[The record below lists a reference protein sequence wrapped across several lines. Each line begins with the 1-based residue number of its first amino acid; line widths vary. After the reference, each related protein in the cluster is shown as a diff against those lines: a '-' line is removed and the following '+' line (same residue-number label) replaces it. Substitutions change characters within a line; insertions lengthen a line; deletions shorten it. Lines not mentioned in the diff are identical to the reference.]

1 MWVKDRKKQFWE
13 ESYEKANDDQTT
25 VERKANG
32 KQPPQNGKQNT
43 IELLSSTKK
52 YSPLYFASKVCGLCE
67 AFYKK
72 LTGGKSISYLVC
84 HMKKYH
90 KTDIAPIEQENERD
104 ETYQASNP
112 QIDKTR
118 TGGNYHIVKR
128 QRSYTQFINDK
139 IEALDLPTKV
149 RKDAVLMCSFV
160 VGSDRK
166 FFGELSPSEQ
176 QQFFAECTRF
186 FAEHYGE
193 GNIISAVVHMDE
205 TTPHL
210 HLNLIPIAGGRL
222 CAKKLFDR
230 KALTALQ
237 TDLYREVGAK
247 WNLQRGKEGSQAKHL
262 DTAEFKAKKIVE
274 QAHGIASDI
283 IAEAD
288 QDAARKVK
296 IAQIHADGIVSQAE
310 QTATKAKQHAQKYL
324 DGIVQS
330 IEAERSK
337 PTPKRKRQA
346 EEEIALLRTENVA
359 LRQSKAIAD
368 RDRSDLF
375 EKLQKAE
382 RRAKG
387 KEQAF
392 GMVSD
397 MLAAYPDEFDAL
409 LNKSRAKKTAPSF
422 KSNGND
428 RGGK

>member
-1 MWVKDRKKQFWE
+1 M
-13 ESYEKANDDQTT
+13 
-25 VERKANG
+25 NG
-32 KQPPQNGKQNT
+32 GEN
-43 IELLSSTKK
+43 
-52 YSPLYFASKVCGLCE
+52 
-67 AFYKK
+67 
-72 LTGGKSISYLVC
+72 ISFLVC
-84 HMKKYH
+84 HMEKYH
-90 KTDIAPIEQENERD
+90 KTDIAPVEQENERD
-104 ETYQASNP
+104 ETYQADNP
-112 QIDKTR
+112 QIDFTR
-118 TGGNYHIVKR
+118 TRNNYNIIKR

-160 VGSDRK
+160 VGSDRQFSGSLSEEEQRQ
-166 FFGELSPSEQ
+166 FFVDCTC
-176 QQFFAECTRF
+176 FFAER
-186 FAEHYGE
+186 YGE

-230 KALTALQ
+230 KALTELQ

-247 WNLQRGKEGSQAKHL
+247 WNLQRGREGSQAKHL
-262 DTAEFKAKKIVE
+262 STAEFKAKKIVE
-274 QAHGIASDI
+274 QARGEANSI

-288 QDAARKVK
+288 HNTKRKVK
-296 IAQIHADGIVSQAE
+296 IAQIHADGIVASAE
-310 QTATKAKQHAQKYL
+310 QTATKARQQAQEYL

-330 IEAERSK
+330 IEAERNK

-346 EEEIALLRTENVA
+346 EEEITLLRTENAA

-375 EKLQKAE
+375 ERLQKAE

-409 LNKSRAKKTAPSF
+409 LNKSREKKTAPSF

>member
-1 MWVKDRKKQFWE
+1 
-13 ESYEKANDDQTT
+13 
-25 VERKANG
+25 
-32 KQPPQNGKQNT
+32 
-43 IELLSSTKK
+43 
-52 YSPLYFASKVCGLCE
+52 
-67 AFYKK
+67 
-72 LTGGKSISYLVC
+72 
-84 HMKKYH
+84 MKKYH
-90 KTDIAPIEQENERD
+90 KTDIAPVEQENERD
-104 ETYQASNP
+104 ETYQAVNP
-112 QIDKTR
+112 QIDFTR
-118 TGGNYHIVKR
+118 TRNNYNIIKR
-128 QRSYTQFINDK
+128 QRSYTQFINDT

-160 VGSDRK
+160 VGSDRE
-166 FFGELSPSEQ
+166 FFGRLSPGEQ
-176 QQFFAECTRF
+176 QQFFVDCTRF
-186 FAEHYGE
+186 FAERYGE
-193 GNIISAVVHMDE
+193 DNIISAVVHMDE

-274 QAHGIASDI
+274 QARGEADSI

-288 QDAARKVK
+288 HNAARKVK
-296 IAQIHADGIVSQAE
+296 IAQIHADGIVASAE
-310 QTATKAKQHAQKYL
+310 QTAEKTKQQAQEYL
-324 DGIVQS
+324 DGIVQG
-330 IEAERSK
+330 IEAERNK

-359 LRQSKAIAD
+359 LRQSLNIKN
-368 RDRSDLF
+368 RDASDLF
-375 EKLQKAE
+375 EQLQKAE

-409 LNKSRAKKTAPSF
+409 LNKSREKNAAPSF
-422 KSNGND
+422 KSHGND

>member
-1 MWVKDRKKQFWE
+1 ME
-13 ESYEKANDDQTT
+13 
-25 VERKANG
+25 
-32 KQPPQNGKQNT
+32 
-43 IELLSSTKK
+43 
-52 YSPLYFASKVCGLCE
+52 
-67 AFYKK
+67 
-72 LTGGKSISYLVC
+72 
-84 HMKKYH
+84 KYH
-90 KTDIAPIEQENERD
+90 KTDIAPVEQENERD
-104 ETYQASNP
+104 ETYRAGNP
-112 QIDKTR
+112 QIDPTR
-118 TGGNYHIVKR
+118 TGSNYHLIKR

-176 QQFFAECTRF
+176 RQFFVDCTRF
-186 FAEHYGE
+186 FAERYGE
-193 GNIISAVVHMDE
+193 GNIISVVVHMDE

-230 KALTALQ
+230 KALTTLQ
-237 TDLYREVGAK
+237 TDLYRKVGEK

-262 DTAEFKAKKIVE
+262 DTAEFKAKKIIE
-274 QAHGIASDI
+274 QAHGQASDI

-288 QDAARKVK
+288 HNAERKVK
-296 IAQIHADGIVSQAE
+296 IAQIHANSIVSQAE
-310 QTATKAKQHAQKYL
+310 QTARKAEQQAQEYL
-324 DGIVQS
+324 DSIVQS

-346 EEEIALLRTENVA
+346 EEELSALRTENAA

-375 EKLQKAE
+375 EQLQKVE

-387 KEQAF
+387 TEQAF

-397 MLAAYPDEFDAL
+397 ILAAYPDEFDAL

>member
-1 MWVKDRKKQFWE
+1 ME
-13 ESYEKANDDQTT
+13 
-25 VERKANG
+25 
-32 KQPPQNGKQNT
+32 
-43 IELLSSTKK
+43 
-52 YSPLYFASKVCGLCE
+52 
-67 AFYKK
+67 
-72 LTGGKSISYLVC
+72 
-84 HMKKYH
+84 KYH
-90 KTDIAPIEQENERD
+90 KTDIAPVEQENARD

-112 QIDKTR
+112 QIDPTR
-118 TGGNYHIVKR
+118 TDGNYHIVKR

-160 VGSDRK
+160 VGSDGA
-166 FFGELSPSEQ
+166 FFKNLSLQEQ
-176 QQFFAECTRF
+176 RQFFVDCTRF

-193 GNIISAVVHMDE
+193 GNIISAVVHTDE

-247 WNLQRGKEGSQAKHL
+247 WSLQRGKEGSQAKHL
-262 DTAEFKAKKIVE
+262 STAEFKAKKIVE
-274 QAHGIASDI
+274 QARGEVDSI

-288 QDAARKVK
+288 HKAERKVR
-296 IAQIHADGIVSQAE
+296 IAQIHADGILSQAE
-310 QTATKAKQHAQKYL
+310 QTAEKAKQQAQEYL

-330 IEAERSK
+330 VEAVRNK

-346 EEEIALLRTENVA
+346 EEELSALRTENAA
-359 LRQSKAIAD
+359 LRQSLNIKNKDA
-368 RDRSDLF
+368 SDLF
-375 EKLQKAE
+375 ELLQKAK

-387 KEQAF
+387 KETAF
-392 GMVSD
+392 EMVRD
-397 MLAAYPDEFDAL
+397 MIAAYPDEFDAL
-409 LNKSRAKKTAPSF
+409 LNKSREKKSAPYY
-422 KSNGND
+422 KSNSRGND

>member
-1 MWVKDRKKQFWE
+1 ME
-13 ESYEKANDDQTT
+13 
-25 VERKANG
+25 
-32 KQPPQNGKQNT
+32 
-43 IELLSSTKK
+43 
-52 YSPLYFASKVCGLCE
+52 
-67 AFYKK
+67 
-72 LTGGKSISYLVC
+72 
-84 HMKKYH
+84 KYH
-90 KTDIAPIEQENERD
+90 KTDIAPVENENERD

-112 QIDKTR
+112 QIDFTR
-118 TGGNYHIVKR
+118 TRNNYNIIKR

-160 VGSDRK
+160 VGSDRE
-166 FFGELSPSEQ
+166 FFSRLSPSEQ
-176 QQFFAECTRF
+176 QQFFVDCTRF
-186 FAEHYGE
+186 FAERYDE
-193 GNIISAVVHMDE
+193 ENIISAVVHMDE

-222 CAKKLFDR
+222 YAKKLFDR

-237 TDLYREVGAK
+237 TDLHREVGAK

-274 QAHGIASDI
+274 QARGKADSIL
-283 IAEAD
+283 AEAD
-288 QDAARKVK
+288 HNAERKVK
-296 IAQIHADGIVSQAE
+296 IAQIHSDGIVASAE
-310 QTATKAKQHAQKYL
+310 QTVTKAKQQAQKYL
-324 DGIVQS
+324 DGIMQS

-346 EEEIALLRTENVA
+346 EEEIALLRTENAA

-375 EKLQKAE
+375 ERLQKAE

-397 MLAAYPDEFDAL
+397 MLAAYPTEFDAL

-422 KSNGND
+422 KSNSND

>member
-1 MWVKDRKKQFWE
+1 ME
-13 ESYEKANDDQTT
+13 
-25 VERKANG
+25 
-32 KQPPQNGKQNT
+32 
-43 IELLSSTKK
+43 
-52 YSPLYFASKVCGLCE
+52 
-67 AFYKK
+67 
-72 LTGGKSISYLVC
+72 
-84 HMKKYH
+84 KYH
-90 KTDIAPIEQENERD
+90 KTDIAPVEQENERD
-104 ETYQASNP
+104 ETYRASNP
-112 QIDKTR
+112 QIDCNR
-118 TGGNYHIVKR
+118 TSGNYHIVKR
-128 QRSYTQFINDK
+128 QRNYTQFINDK
-139 IEALDLPTKV
+139 IEALDSPTKV

-160 VGSDRK
+160 VGSDGA
-166 FFGELSPSEQ
+166 FFKNLSLQGQ
-176 QQFFAECTRF
+176 QQFFVDCTRF
-186 FAEHYGE
+186 FAERYGE

-310 QTATKAKQHAQKYL
+310 QTATKAKQHAQEYL

-368 RDRSDLF
+368 HDRSDLF

-397 MLAAYPDEFDAL
+397 MLAAYPDEFNAL

>member
-1 MWVKDRKKQFWE
+1 MPKF
-13 ESYEKANDDQTT
+13 S
-25 VERKANG
+25 
-32 KQPPQNGKQNT
+32 
-43 IELLSSTKK
+43 
-52 YSPLYFASKVCGLCE
+52 GLCE
-67 AFYKK
+67 AFYKEV
-72 LTGGKSISYLVC
+72 TGGKNISYIVC

-90 KTDIAPIEQENERD
+90 KTDIAPVEQENERD

-118 TGGNYHIVKR
+118 TGDNYHIVKR

-193 GNIISAVVHMDE
+193 GNIISAIVHVDE

-210 HLNLIPIAGGRL
+210 HLNLIPIADGRL

-237 TDLYREVGAK
+237 TDLHREVGAK

-274 QAHGIASDI
+274 QAHREASELIAAADYN
-283 IAEAD
+283 AE
-288 QDAARKVK
+288 RKVK
-296 IAQIHADGIVSQAE
+296 IAQIHADSIVASAE
-310 QTATKAKQHAQKYL
+310 QTAVKAKQQAQEYL
-324 DGIVQS
+324 DSIVQS

-346 EEEIALLRTENVA
+346 EEELSALRTENAA
-359 LRQSKAIAD
+359 LRQLKAIAD

-375 EKLQKAE
+375 EQLQKVE

-387 KEQAF
+387 TEQAF

-397 MLAAYPDEFDAL
+397 ILAAYPDEFDAL

>member
-1 MWVKDRKKQFWE
+1 ME
-13 ESYEKANDDQTT
+13 
-25 VERKANG
+25 
-32 KQPPQNGKQNT
+32 
-43 IELLSSTKK
+43 
-52 YSPLYFASKVCGLCE
+52 
-67 AFYKK
+67 
-72 LTGGKSISYLVC
+72 
-84 HMKKYH
+84 KYH
-90 KTDIAPIEQENERD
+90 KTDIAPVEQENERD
-104 ETYQASNP
+104 ETYRANNP
-112 QIDKTR
+112 QIDCTR
-118 TGGNYHIVKR
+118 TRDNYNIIKR
-128 QRSYTQFINDK
+128 QRPYPQFINDK

-160 VGSDRK
+160 VGSDRE
-166 FFGELSPSEQ
+166 FFGNLSPREQ
-176 QQFFAECTRF
+176 RQFFVDCTRF
-186 FAEHYGE
+186 FAERYGE

-222 CAKKLFDR
+222 CAKKLLDR

-237 TDLYREVGAK
+237 TDMHKEVGAK

-262 DTAEFKAKKIVE
+262 STAEFKAKKIVE
-274 QAHGIASDI
+274 QAHGKADGI

-288 QDAARKVK
+288 HNAERKVK
-296 IAQIHADGIVSQAE
+296 IARIHADGIVSQAE
-310 QTATKAKQHAQKYL
+310 QMAVKAKQQAQEYL

-346 EEEIALLRTENVA
+346 EEELSALRTENTA
-359 LRQSKAIAD
+359 LRQSKIIAD

-375 EKLQKAE
+375 EQLQKAE

-409 LNKSRAKKTAPSF
+409 LNKSRAKNSAPSF
-422 KSNGND
+422 QSNGNA

>member
-1 MWVKDRKKQFWE
+1 MTAQAKPRFCAAQPNLRIPAPQWVKAAQVLMECYFRLRRRGRRPQITERSARRQRATFVNFNE
-13 ESYEKANDDQTT
+13 EEK
-25 VERKANG
+25 
-32 KQPPQNGKQNT
+32 
-43 IELLSSTKK
+43 L
-52 YSPLYFASKVCGLCE
+52 
-67 AFYKK
+67 
-72 LTGGKSISYLVC
+72 ISYLVC

-90 KTDIAPIEQENERD
+90 KTDIAPVEQENERD

-112 QIDKTR
+112 QIDCSR
-118 TGGNYHIVKR
+118 TSGNYHIVKR
-128 QRSYTQFINDK
+128 QRSYTQCINDK
-139 IEALDLPTKV
+139 IAALDLPTKV

-160 VGSDRK
+160 VGSDRE

-176 QQFFAECTRF
+176 RQFFVDCTRF
-186 FAEHYGE
+186 FAERYGE
-193 GNIISAVVHMDE
+193 GNIISAIVHMDE

-230 KALTALQ
+230 KALTELQ

-247 WNLQRGKEGSQAKHL
+247 WNLQRGREGSQAKHL
-262 DTAEFKAKKIVE
+262 STAEFKAKKIVE
-274 QAHGIASDI
+274 QARGEANSI

-288 QDAARKVK
+288 HNTKRKVK
-296 IAQIHADGIVSQAE
+296 IAQIHADGIVASAE
-310 QTATKAKQHAQKYL
+310 QTATKARQQAQEYL

-330 IEAERSK
+330 IEAERNK

-346 EEEIALLRTENVA
+346 EEEITLLRTENAA

-375 EKLQKAE
+375 ERLQKAE

-409 LNKSRAKKTAPSF
+409 LNKSREKKTAPSF

>member
-1 MWVKDRKKQFWE
+1 ME
-13 ESYEKANDDQTT
+13 
-25 VERKANG
+25 
-32 KQPPQNGKQNT
+32 
-43 IELLSSTKK
+43 
-52 YSPLYFASKVCGLCE
+52 
-67 AFYKK
+67 
-72 LTGGKSISYLVC
+72 
-84 HMKKYH
+84 KYH
-90 KTDIAPIEQENERD
+90 KTNIAPIEQENERD
-104 ETYQASNP
+104 EIYRASNP
-112 QIDKTR
+112 QIDPAR
-118 TGGNYHIVKR
+118 TSGNYHIVKR
-128 QRSYTQFINDK
+128 QRSYTHFINDK

-160 VGSDRK
+160 VGSNGK

-176 QQFFAECTRF
+176 RQFFAECTRF
-186 FAEHYGE
+186 FAERYGE
-193 GNIISAVVHMDE
+193 DNIISAVVHTDE

-247 WNLQRGKEGSQAKHL
+247 WNLQRGKEGSQSKHL

-274 QAHGIASDI
+274 QAHGQAKNI

-288 QDAARKVK
+288 HNAERKVK
-296 IAQIHADGIVSQAE
+296 IARIHADGIVSQAE
-310 QTATKAKQHAQKYL
+310 QTAVKAKQQAQEYL
-324 DGIVQS
+324 DAIVRS
-330 IEAERSK
+330 IEAERCK

-346 EEEIALLRTENVA
+346 EEEIALLRTENAA

-375 EKLQKAE
+375 EQLQKAE

-409 LNKSRAKKTAPSF
+409 LNKSRAKNSAPSF
-422 KSNGND
+422 QSNGNA

>member
-1 MWVKDRKKQFWE
+1 
-13 ESYEKANDDQTT
+13 
-25 VERKANG
+25 
-32 KQPPQNGKQNT
+32 
-43 IELLSSTKK
+43 
-52 YSPLYFASKVCGLCE
+52 
-67 AFYKK
+67 
-72 LTGGKSISYLVC
+72 
-84 HMKKYH
+84 MKKYH
-90 KTDIAPIEQENERD
+90 KTDIAPVEQENERD

-112 QIDKTR
+112 QIDCSR
-118 TGGNYHIVKR
+118 TSGNYHIVKR

-139 IEALDLPTKV
+139 IVALDLPTKV
-149 RKDAVLMCSFV
+149 RKDAVLVCSFV

-166 FFGELSPSEQ
+166 FFGGLSPSEQ
-176 QQFFAECTRF
+176 RQFFVDCTRF
-186 FAEHYGE
+186 FAERYGE
-193 GNIISAVVHMDE
+193 GNIISAVVHTDE

-230 KALTALQ
+230 KALTALK

-274 QAHGIASDI
+274 QARGEADSI

-288 QDAARKVK
+288 HNAARKVK
-296 IAQIHADGIVSQAE
+296 IAQIHADGIVASAE
-310 QTATKAKQHAQKYL
+310 QTAEKTKQQAQEYL
-324 DGIVQS
+324 DGIVQG
-330 IEAERSK
+330 IEAERNK

-359 LRQSKAIAD
+359 LRQSLNIKN
-368 RDRSDLF
+368 RDASDLF
-375 EKLQKAE
+375 EQLQKAE

-409 LNKSRAKKTAPSF
+409 LNKSREKNAAPSF
-422 KSNGND
+422 KSHGND

>member
-1 MWVKDRKKQFWE
+1 ME
-13 ESYEKANDDQTT
+13 
-25 VERKANG
+25 
-32 KQPPQNGKQNT
+32 
-43 IELLSSTKK
+43 
-52 YSPLYFASKVCGLCE
+52 
-67 AFYKK
+67 
-72 LTGGKSISYLVC
+72 
-84 HMKKYH
+84 KYH
-90 KTDIAPIEQENERD
+90 KTDIAPVEQENERD
-104 ETYQASNP
+104 ETYQAINP
-112 QIDKTR
+112 QIDFTHTR
-118 TGGNYHIVKR
+118 NNYNIIKR

-139 IEALDLPTKV
+139 IAALDLPTKV

-160 VGSDRK
+160 VGSDRE
-166 FFGELSPSEQ
+166 FFGSLSPQEQ
-176 QQFFAECTRF
+176 QQFFVDCTRF
-186 FAEHYGE
+186 FAERYGE
-193 GNIISAVVHMDE
+193 GNIISAVVHIDE

-210 HLNLIPIAGGRL
+210 HLNLIPIADGRL
-222 CAKKLFDR
+222 CAKKMFDR

-274 QAHGIASDI
+274 QAHGQAKNI

-288 QDAARKVK
+288 HNAERKVK

-310 QTATKAKQHAQKYL
+310 QTAEKTKQKAQEYL

-346 EEEIALLRTENVA
+346 EEEIALLRTENAA
-359 LRQSKAIAD
+359 LRQSKAISD

-375 EKLQKAE
+375 EQLQKAE

-397 MLAAYPDEFDAL
+397 MLAAYPAEFDAL
-409 LNKSRAKKTAPSF
+409 LNKSRAKNSAPSF
-422 KSNGND
+422 KANSND

>member
-1 MWVKDRKKQFWE
+1 
-13 ESYEKANDDQTT
+13 
-25 VERKANG
+25 
-32 KQPPQNGKQNT
+32 
-43 IELLSSTKK
+43 
-52 YSPLYFASKVCGLCE
+52 
-67 AFYKK
+67 
-72 LTGGKSISYLVC
+72 
-84 HMKKYH
+84 MKKYH
-90 KTDIAPIEQENERD
+90 KTDIAPVEQENERD
-104 ETYQASNP
+104 ETYRASNP

-118 TGGNYHIVKR
+118 TSGNYHIVKR

-149 RKDAVLMCSFV
+149 RKDAVLMGSFV

-186 FAEHYGE
+186 FAERYGE
-193 GNIISAVVHMDE
+193 GNIISAVVHTDE

-222 CAKKLFDR
+222 CAKNLFDR

-237 TDLYREVGAK
+237 TDLYREVGVK
-247 WNLQRGKEGSQAKHL
+247 WNLQRGMEGSQAKHL

-274 QAHGIASDI
+274 QAHVQASDI

-288 QDAARKVK
+288 HNAERKVK
-296 IAQIHADGIVSQAE
+296 IAQIHADGIVASAE
-310 QTATKAKQHAQKYL
+310 QAAVKAKQQAQEYL

-346 EEEIALLRTENVA
+346 EEELSALRTENAA
-359 LRQSKAIAD
+359 LRQSLNIKN
-368 RDRSDLF
+368 RDASDLF
-375 EKLQKAE
+375 EQLQKAE

-397 MLAAYPDEFDAL
+397 MLAAYPAEFNAL
-409 LNKSRAKKTAPSF
+409 LNKSRAKNSAPSF
-422 KSNGND
+422 KSNGNA

>member
-1 MWVKDRKKQFWE
+1 ME
-13 ESYEKANDDQTT
+13 
-25 VERKANG
+25 
-32 KQPPQNGKQNT
+32 
-43 IELLSSTKK
+43 
-52 YSPLYFASKVCGLCE
+52 
-67 AFYKK
+67 
-72 LTGGKSISYLVC
+72 
-84 HMKKYH
+84 KYH
-90 KTDIAPIEQENERD
+90 KTDIAPVEQENERD
-104 ETYQASNP
+104 ENYRASNP
-112 QIDKTR
+112 QIDCRR

-139 IEALDLPTKV
+139 IAALDLPTKV

-160 VGSDRK
+160 VGSGGAFFKNLSLQEQEK
-166 FFGELSPSEQ
+166 FFV
-176 QQFFAECTRF
+176 ECTRF
-186 FAEHYGE
+186 FAERYGE
-193 GNIISAVVHMDE
+193 GNIISAIVHMDE

-210 HLNLIPIAGGRL
+210 HLNLLPIANGRL

-237 TDLYREVGAK
+237 TDLYKEVGAK
-247 WNLQRGKEGSQAKHL
+247 WNLQRGKEGSRAKHL

-274 QAHGIASDI
+274 QAREEADNI

-288 QDAARKVK
+288 YNAERKVK
-296 IAQIHADGIVSQAE
+296 IAQIHADGIVASAE
-310 QTATKAKQHAQKYL
+310 QTAVKAKQQAQEYL

-330 IEAERSK
+330 IEAERNK

-346 EEEIALLRTENVA
+346 EEELSALRTENVA
-359 LRQSKAIAD
+359 LRQSKVIAD

-375 EKLQKAE
+375 EQLQKAE

-397 MLAAYPDEFDAL
+397 MIAAYPDEFDAL
-409 LNKSRAKKTAPSF
+409 LNKARAKKTAPPF
-422 KSNGND
+422 KSHGND

>member
-1 MWVKDRKKQFWE
+1 
-13 ESYEKANDDQTT
+13 
-25 VERKANG
+25 
-32 KQPPQNGKQNT
+32 
-43 IELLSSTKK
+43 
-52 YSPLYFASKVCGLCE
+52 
-67 AFYKK
+67 
-72 LTGGKSISYLVC
+72 
-84 HMKKYH
+84 
-90 KTDIAPIEQENERD
+90 
-104 ETYQASNP
+104 
-112 QIDKTR
+112 
-118 TGGNYHIVKR
+118 
-128 QRSYTQFINDK
+128 
-139 IEALDLPTKV
+139 
-149 RKDAVLMCSFV
+149 MCSFV

-166 FFGELSPSEQ
+166 FFGGLSPSEQ
-176 QQFFAECTRF
+176 RQFFVDCTRF
-186 FAEHYGE
+186 FAERYGE

-237 TDLYREVGAK
+237 TDLHREVGAK
-247 WNLQRGKEGSQAKHL
+247 WNLQRGKEGSQAKQHGQ
-262 DTAEFKAKKIVE
+262 AKN
-274 QAHGIASDI
+274 I

-288 QDAARKVK
+288 HNAERKVK

-310 QTATKAKQHAQKYL
+310 QTAEKTKQQAQEYL

-337 PTPKRKRQA
+337 PAPKRKRQA
-346 EEEIALLRTENVA
+346 EEELSALRTENAA

-375 EKLQKAE
+375 EQLQKAE

-397 MLAAYPDEFDAL
+397 MIAAYPDEFDAL
-409 LNKSRAKKTAPSF
+409 LNKSRAKKATPYY
-422 KSNGND
+422 KGNSRGYD